1 MVIVM
6 NKKGFTTVE
15 LLITIAIFSIIYF
28 IGVYNV
34 SHAFSYSPHEEEYQ
48 AKIHLIEKQAVE
60 YAKQDKKFFEK
71 KNTVYIYVEDLVKAN
86 YLAGDKEGDIM
97 DPRNST
103 KSLNNLKIKLIKEK
117 KEIKA
122 SIVQL

>member
-1 MVIVM
+1 MVMVM
-6 NKKGFTTVE
+6 NKKRFTTVE
-15 LLITIAIFSIIYF
+15 SLITIAIFTVIYF

-34 SHAFSYSPHEEEYQ
+34 SHAFSYSPQEEEYK

-60 YAKQDKKFFEK
+60 YAKQDKTFFDK
-71 KNTVYIYVEDLVKAN
+71 KNTVYLYVEDLVQAN
-86 YLAGDKEGDIM
+86 YLSSDKEGDVI

-117 KEIKA
+117 KSIKA

>member
-1 MVIVM
+1 MVIIK

-15 LLITIAIFSIIYF
+15 LLITIAIFTVIYF

-34 SHAFSYSPHEEEYQ
+34 SHAFSYSPQEEEYK

-60 YAKQDKKFFEK
+60 YAKQDKTFFDK
-71 KNTVYIYVEDLVKAN
+71 KNTVYLYVEDLVQAN
-86 YLAGDKEGDIM
+86 YLSSDKEGDVI

-117 KEIKA
+117 KSIKA

>member
-1 MVIVM
+1 M

-15 LLITIAIFSIIYF
+15 LLITIAIFTVIYF

-34 SHAFSYSPHEEEYQ
+34 SHAFSYSPQEEEYK

-60 YAKQDKKFFEK
+60 YAKQDKTFFDK
-71 KNTVYIYVEDLVKAN
+71 KNTVYLYVEDLVQAN
-86 YLAGDKEGDIM
+86 YLSSDKEGDVI

-117 KEIKA
+117 KSIKA

>member
-1 MVIVM
+1 M
-6 NKKGFTTVE
+6 NKKGFTTAE
-15 LLITIAIFSIIYF
+15 LLITIAIFTVIYF

-34 SHAFSYSPHEEEYQ
+34 SHAFSYSPQEEEYK
-48 AKIHLIEKQAVE
+48 AKIHLIEKQAIE
-60 YAKQDKKFFEK
+60 YAKQDETFFDK
-71 KNTVYIYVEDLVKAN
+71 KNTIYIYVEDLVKAN
-86 YLAGDKEGDIM
+86 YLASDKEGNII

-117 KEIKA
+117 KNIKA